1 MTPAAPPRRIRRPA
15 ASRLLLAAAF
25 AAAAAPLASAQ
36 WPPPGPETDW
46 LSAAGHGVFTHYLDG
61 LQNGFGPNS
70 QGKNTTWSAAVD
82 EFDAEAYAASAA
94 LANARY
100 AVITVM
106 QGTKF
111 MIAPNAVYDAYTGYA
126 PGEAC
131 ARRDLVL
138 DLAAALSARGIRLML
153 YYTGDGPWMD
163 DQATAGLGWPSPS
176 PRDRSNLPLLY
187 IERWTEV
194 LREYA
199 VRYGE
204 LVSGWWVDGCYTSF
218 NYSDA
223 KLAFFN
229 LAIRAGNPQGLVAV
243 NHGVVH
249 PISRYSAYEDYTCGE
264 SNDFTE
270 IPAGRFVEGS
280 QWHTLSFL
288 GANWAQPG
296 VRYDA
301 ATLGTYIRAVNA
313 KLGAVTVDLQLLRN
327 GSMNLSQAQV
337 IGAAT
342 SAARAAAEEEA
353 GA

>member
-1 MTPAAPPRRIRRPA
+1 MSFSLAARV
-15 ASRLLLAAAF
+15 LLAAAT
-25 AAAAAPLASAQ
+25 AALAAAQ

-61 LQNGFGPNS
+61 LQNNFGPNS
-70 QGKNTTWSAAVD
+70 QGRNTTWSDAVD
-82 EFDAEAYAASAA
+82 EFDVEAYAASAA
-94 LANARY
+94 QANARY

-106 QGTKF
+106 QGSRF
-111 MIAPNAVYDAYTGYA
+111 MIAPNAAYDAFTGFA

-138 DLAAALSARGIRLML
+138 DLSAALSARGIRLML
-153 YYTGDGPWMD
+153 YYTGDGPWED
-163 DQATAGLGWPSPS
+163 DQATAGLGWPAPS

-199 VRYGE
+199 ERYGDR
-204 LVSGWWVDGCYTSF
+204 VSGWWVDGCYRYF
-218 NYSDA
+218 NYTDA
-223 KLAFFN
+223 KLAFFT

-243 NHGVVH
+243 NQGVVH

-264 SNDFTE
+264 SNDLTE
-270 IPAGRFVEGS
+270 VPAGRFVNGS

-288 GANWAQPG
+288 GNGWAQPG
-296 VRYDA
+296 IRYDA
-301 ATLGTYIRAVNA
+301 ATLGAYIRAVNVQE
-313 KLGAVTVDLQLLRN
+313 GAVTVDLQLLRN
-327 GSMNLSQAQV
+327 GSMNSLQAAV

-342 SAARAAAEEEA
+342 AAAARGLA
-353 GA
+353 GV